1 MIRSGLY
8 TKNQMSILLER
19 LASRTQIMDLGI
31 IEFFVHP
38 FLPNV
43 VRPNCNVKI

>member
-31 IEFFVHP
+31 IETCAYLEIMKHVDK
-38 FLPNV
+38 NS
-43 VRPNCNVKI
+43 